1 MRIPKYRIVCRV
13 NEGSYY
19 QDTYTVQKKSWL
31 GFWYN
36 FENYCS
42 CVTGVYYEMDR
53 AKEAID
59 RDRSKTTK
67 TYESY

>member
-13 NEGSYY
+13 TDNSNID
-19 QDTYTVQKKSWL
+19 DTYTVQKKSWL

-36 FENYCS
+36 FENYDACL
-42 CVTGVYYEMDR
+42 TGVYYQMDR
-53 AKEAID
+53 AKAAID
-59 RDRSKTTK
+59 RDRSITTK